1 MNVKNESLDFP
12 YDRNKEGFIRKKL
25 YLDIFK
31 ICSVPR
37 ARNFFSVM
45 HLQKSA
51 SFCEIV
57 FYYFILV
64 VLPSFPKKILGTLV
78 HVQFRIGYTNK
89 QSNTQTSGNY

>member
-57 FYYFILV
+57 FLLFYSRCLTEF
-64 VLPSFPKKILGTLV
+64 SKEN
-78 HVQFRIGYTNK
+78 FRHIGPWG
-89 QSNTQTSGNY
+89 SG